1 MSKIYKIKIKGLNS
15 NLINEGEKLALPFD
29 YLPIL
34 SNDKMKELIKNKALE
49 NGAKIKNDNI
59 IFTEKDHTLTINLI
73 EKKFLIELSKLPD
86 LEIFV
91 DTDNF
96 NIDNNQELKI
106 EDIDKIKDNDLKKHI
121 NDSINGDINNNKAE
135 IKNQVLKHGLNA
147 QKKINSLLKDVYK
160 DAIREKA
167 QSLGNIVNISE
178 SDTNGEYR
186 IRLEIT

>member
-49 NGAKIKNDNI
+49 HGAKIKNDNI

-96 NIDNNQELKI
+96 NIENNKELKI
-106 EDIDKIKDNDLKKHI
+106 EDIDKIEDKDLKKHI

-135 IKNQVLKHGLNA
+135 IKNQVLKHGLND